1 MLTRDIHSNNET
13 VSVAL
18 YELKVS
24 IDLTRHD
31 KDKLLCLI
39 TGYGSSG
46 KTHKIKTAIIEK
58 LDELK
63 AKKQIKGYLLGS
75 ELDIFNLNYH
85 NFSHKDKI
93 PKSDFNRPNPG
104 IIYIGL

>member
-13 VSVAL
+13 VSIAL
-18 YELKVS
+18 YELTVS
-24 IDLTRHD
+24 INLARKD

-58 LDELK
+58 LEELK
-63 AKKQIKGYLLGS
+63 AKKQIKGYLIGS
-75 ELDIFNLNYH
+75 ELDIFNLNYQG
-85 NFSHKDKI
+85 FSHKDKI

-104 IIYIGL
+104 VIYIGL

>member
-18 YELKVS
+18 YELTVS
-24 IDLTRHD
+24 INLARHD

-75 ELDIFNLNYH
+75 ELDIFNLNYQ

-93 PKSDFNRPNPG
+93 PKSDFKRPNPG

>member
-31 KDKLLCLI
+31 RDKLLCLI

-46 KTHKIKTAIIEK
+46 KTHKIKTAIRK
-58 LDELK
+58 
-63 AKKQIKGYLLGS
+63 
-75 ELDIFNLNYH
+75 H
-85 NFSHKDKI
+85 
-93 PKSDFNRPNPG
+93 
-104 IIYIGL
+104 